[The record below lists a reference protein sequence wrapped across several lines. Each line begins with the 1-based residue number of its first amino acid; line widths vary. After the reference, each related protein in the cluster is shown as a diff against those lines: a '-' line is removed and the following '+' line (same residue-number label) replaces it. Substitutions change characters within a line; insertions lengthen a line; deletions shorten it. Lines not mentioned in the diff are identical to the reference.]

1 MEDIV
6 SEVIEAG
13 LDVVE
18 IGANSKNKG
27 CFWMSIIIVA
37 IAVGVTLYFVL

>member
-6 SEVIEAG
+6 SDVIEAG

-27 CFWMSIIIVA
+27 CFWMSILIVV

>member
-6 SEVIEAG
+6 SDVIEAG
-13 LDVVE
+13 LDIVE

-27 CFWMSIIIVA
+27 CLWMSIILLA